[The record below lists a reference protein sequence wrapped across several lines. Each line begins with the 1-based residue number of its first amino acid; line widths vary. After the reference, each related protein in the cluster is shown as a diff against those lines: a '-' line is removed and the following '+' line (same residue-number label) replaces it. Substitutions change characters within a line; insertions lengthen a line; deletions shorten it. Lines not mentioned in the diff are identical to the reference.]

1 MSKLSVLK
9 REARNTGSV
18 ALYLFIC
25 IGFFTILGKLVLA
38 TYQIEYYPLL
48 PTVIGTLALA
58 KVVVLLDMTPVSIR
72 LETRYPRWVA
82 TLYKTL
88 FYCVVSAPVLI
99 LERIWHFHEEAGSWG
114 GAIDLTWEHADHNR
128 VLAKVFIVGCI
139 FGWYHLYHGIDRRL
153 GEGQLWR
160 MIFSRA
166 G

>member
-1 MSKLSVLK
+1 MSMLSVLK
-9 REARNTGSV
+9 REARNTGAV

-25 IGFFTILGKLVLA
+25 LGFFTFLGKLVLA

-58 KVVVLLDMTPVSIR
+58 KVVVLLDLTPVAMR
-72 LETRYPRWVA
+72 LEMRHPIWVA

-99 LERIWHFHEEAGSWG
+99 LERVWHFHEEAGSWG
-114 GAIDLTWEHADHNR
+114 GAIDLTWEHADQNR
-128 VLAKVFIVGCI
+128 VLAKVLIVGFV
-139 FGWYHLYHGIDRRL
+139 FGCYHLYHGIDRRL

-160 MIFSRA
+160 MIFS
-166 G
+166 

>member
-1 MSKLSVLK
+1 MDMLSVVK
-9 REARNTGSV
+9 REARRTGGV

-25 IGFFTILGKLVLA
+25 LGFFTTLGKLVLA

-58 KVVVLLDMTPVSIR
+58 KVVVLLDITPLAMR
-72 LETRYPRWVA
+72 LEGRHPIWVA

-88 FYCVVSAPVLI
+88 FYCAVSAPVLI
-99 LERIWHFHEEAGSWG
+99 LERVWHFHREAASWRE
-114 GAIDLTWEHADHNR
+114 AVEQTWSQADQNR
-128 VLAKVFIVGCI
+128 VLAKVLIVGFV
-139 FGWYHLYHGIDRRL
+139 FGCYHLYRGIDRRL

-160 MIFSRA
+160 MILSR